1 MFDDIIVFLI
11 SIRMRYTEHLYIFI
25 CLQRKIASN
34 KTPAGMPVGTTNF
47 VPAALNTEKINSVMN
62 EVTHIK
68 DKQEDMDGKLDT
80 MKTENEALWREVVS
94 LRQKH
99 LSQQKIVNKLIQF
112 LVSLVSQPRRMQG
125 GITATG
131 SGDLPPALKR
141 RFTPQLAIEGATQAK
156 ERRMQEASDI
166 HQSSNAIY
174 GSRSGPIIHEVLPN
188 EGEEEGFGNKTTVT
202 QPISGMKRSWLL
214 NWDYIYIKMV
224 RLCMALNL

>member
-1 MFDDIIVFLI
+1 
-11 SIRMRYTEHLYIFI
+11 
-25 CLQRKIASN
+25 
-34 KTPAGMPVGTTNF
+34 MPVGTTNF